1 MKILAFLISV
11 FLINNQIFSQTDS
24 LKEIKSNHLLKLY
37 FLNGYGVI
45 YQFNETQFSSF
56 RLHIDISTDGFDS
69 NEERSSSNLGTDTSK
84 SDFTGDIT
92 KTSFVFQFSPQYY
105 FNLISKEYFNFYSGL
120 GLLFAYGFSNE
131 TNKNSSLDTYSTNF
145 YSYSNTNSKKYDLG
159 LLCFVGV
166 EGKINDNLG
175 IFSEIE
181 LKGGKSW
188 SNYDR
193 QSEQTFIPNSGSHFF
208 TESSEEKS
216 FYELSKVR
224 LGVYILL

>member
-1 MKILAFLISV
+1 MKILAFLVSI
-11 FLINNQIFSQTDS
+11 FLLNNQIFSQTDS
-24 LKEIKSNHLLKLY
+24 LKEITSNQLLKLY
-37 FLNGYGVI
+37 FLNGYGLI
-45 YQFNETQFSSF
+45 YQFNKTKYSSF
-56 RLHIDISTDGFDS
+56 RLHLDVSTEGFDS
-69 NEERSSSNLGTDTSK
+69 NEERSSSNFGNDTSK

-92 KTSFVFQFSPQYY
+92 QTSFVFQFSPQYY
-105 FNLISKEYFNFYSGL
+105 FNFISKEYFNLYSGV

-145 YSYSNTNSKKYDLG
+145 YSYFNTNSKKYDLG

-188 SNYDR
+188 LNYDR
-193 QSEQTFIPNSGSHFF
+193 QSEQRYIPNLVDIF
-208 TESSEEKS
+208 
-216 FYELSKVR
+216 LQKV
-224 LGVYILL
+224 LKKNGFMNYQK